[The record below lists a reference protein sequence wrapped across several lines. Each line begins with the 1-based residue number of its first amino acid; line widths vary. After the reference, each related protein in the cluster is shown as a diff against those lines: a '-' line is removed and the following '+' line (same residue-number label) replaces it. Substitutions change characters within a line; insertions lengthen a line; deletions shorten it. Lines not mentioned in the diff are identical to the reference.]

1 MYALPAACD
10 IPQTGLPQTLIAAL
24 SRTAAEPYYRNHR
37 SIALLLS
44 SHFLFHL
51 NISCDYELSK
61 VQKDSVSDLN
71 CLFLTGKA
79 VATVSF
85 AGFGPTRYAPTGSTH
100 SEKMERI
107 ISYY

>member
-51 NISCDYELSK
+51 NIS
-61 VQKDSVSDLN
+61 
-71 CLFLTGKA
+71 
-79 VATVSF
+79 F